1 MTKCKLH
8 LIQSSEGVARAARL
22 AEAIWREY
30 YTDILGKAQ
39 VDYMLAHLQSAEA
52 IRRQIMQEAYCYF
65 LIGYDGDLIGY
76 AAVQEQEES
85 LFLSKLYLLHS
96 ARGKGAATQVLS
108 ELERMAHEKGLPRI
122 WLTVNRNNRNSI
134 AIYQKKGF
142 RILREEAAPIG
153 GGFVMDDYIMEKELD
168 EEAHGS

>member
-1 MTKCKLH
+1 M
-8 LIQSSEGVARAARL
+8 
-22 AEAIWREY
+22 
-30 YTDILGKAQ
+30 
-39 VDYMLAHLQSAEA
+39 DYMLAHLQSAEA